1 MKLKEIEIEGFRG
14 VRDNLIVPF
23 GEDFTIIT
31 GPNGA
36 GKSSVIDAIE
46 FALSGRLAKFGDE
59 KTAKGESGEKGE
71 DYVWWRGSPFARSH
85 FIRVDFFGAP
95 KNAGTFRIDRETSG
109 KRPEESWFCEVA
121 QSPPDPLQRICQTS
135 IFRDE
140 LIGALSTDM
149 GEIQRGEFVNRAIG
163 LTELVAVERRC
174 SEYLSALRQRERA
187 LQQSYDSLRGRIGDL
202 TAEAAEIRA
211 LLRHTLLPPA
221 QQQITLDTH
230 TREEFTTTR
239 ARLTRARRECEN
251 LERLRARWLAT
262 KGSDSRLQ
270 ILRAELSNLKDDQG
284 RTQVRISKLES
295 DLNNVEFQL
304 KDIRTLNPAASS
316 LAQIREHGKRVG
328 LRNGRCP
335 LCNSLIKPE
344 QFEMHLRDLESEIS
358 IAHKQVAQI
367 TQQQASL
374 LATLQEARAEAA
386 RIQTHS
392 GRTNAEIASIEGA
405 RKELEEE
412 MRSLG
417 LQPNE
422 DAFDLRIKN
431 LKADLSKIEQEFASA
446 EASVSLERV
455 TEIERIRESVTSES
469 NGVESRLQVVQRAVL
484 TAEKV
489 ATTVRRTARE
499 LLEERIAALSP
510 LLSEL
515 YFRLRPHVDYMD
527 VKYRMRGDV
536 QRLLRLEVGNELNPR
551 FMFSSGQRRALGLAF
566 LLAVHLSRPWCRLRT
581 LILDD
586 AVQHVDD
593 YRALHLVE
601 VLSSIR
607 QSGQQIICT
616 VEDPALAELLC
627 RRLRSTD
634 SGRGVKV
641 TMKYES
647 GKGVTVGDIERLG
660 LLPRKVLLSA

>member
-14 VRDNLIVPF
+14 IRDNTVVPF

-59 KTAKGESGEKGE
+59 KTAKGESGEKGA
-71 DYVWWRGSPFARSH
+71 DYVWWRGIPFARSH
-85 FIRVDFFGAP
+85 FIRVEFLDAP
-95 KNAGTFRIDRETSG
+95 PNATTFRTDRETPE
-109 KRPEESWFCEVA
+109 KRPDESWFCKVG

-163 LTELVAVERRC
+163 LTQLVTVERRC
-174 SEYLSALRQRERA
+174 SDYLSALRQRERV
-187 LQQSYDSLRGRIGDL
+187 LQQSYDSLRGRISDL
-202 TAEAAEIRA
+202 TAEASEIRS
-211 LLRHTLLPPA
+211 LTRSTLLPA
-221 QQQITLDTH
+221 GQLQSSSGASTQELIA
-230 TREEFTTTR
+230 TTR
-239 ARLTRARRECEN
+239 TRLTRARKDSES
-251 LERLRARWLAT
+251 LERIRARWLAL

-270 ILRAELSNLKDDQG
+270 LLQAELSNLAGEQERAKEQ
-284 RTQVRISKLES
+284 ISKLES
-295 DLNNVEFQL
+295 SLNDVDAQL
-304 KDIRTLNPAASS
+304 KDIRAIDPTLSS
-316 LAQIREHGKRVG
+316 LAQLREHGMRIG
-328 LRNGRCP
+328 LRNGHCP
-335 LCNSLIKPE
+335 LCNSRVAPE
-344 QFEMHLRDLESEIS
+344 EFEQHLKELESEIS
-358 IAHKQVAQI
+358 TAHQQI
-367 TQQQASL
+367 TETTRRQASL
-374 LATLQEARAEAA
+374 SATLQASRAELA
-386 RIQTHS
+386 RIQTQS
-392 GRTNAEIASIEGA
+392 DRASAEAASIDSA
-405 RKELEEE
+405 RKELEKELS
-412 MRSLG
+412 SLG

-422 DAFDLRIKN
+422 AAIDSQIN
-431 LKADLSKIEQEFASA
+431 SLKVELSKFEQEFASA

-455 TEIERIRESVTSES
+455 TEIERLRESVTNEC
-469 NGVESRLQVVQRAVL
+469 NQVESRLQVVQRAAA
-484 TAEKV
+484 TADKL
-489 ATTVRRTARE
+489 ATTVRRASRE

-566 LLAVHLSRPWCRLRT
+566 LLAVHLSRPWCHLRT
-581 LILDD
+581 LVLDD

-616 VEDPALAELLC
+616 VEDTALAELLC
-627 RRLRSTD
+627 RRLRSSD
-634 SGRGVKV
+634 AGRGVKV

-647 GKGVTVGDIERLG
+647 GRGVTVDRVERLG
-660 LLPRKVLLSA
+660 LLPKRVLLSA